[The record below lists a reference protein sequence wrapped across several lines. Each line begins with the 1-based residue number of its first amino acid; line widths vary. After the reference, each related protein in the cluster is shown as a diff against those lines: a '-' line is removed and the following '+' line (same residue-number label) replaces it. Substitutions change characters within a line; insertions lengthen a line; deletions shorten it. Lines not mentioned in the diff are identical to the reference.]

1 MKIIWTEEKK
11 ERAIFILT
19 QYFENHGIGEYIM
32 QSDEALLE
40 APEVLSH
47 IVDKILIEGEGII
60 YED

>member
-11 ERAIFILT
+11 EKAIALLT
-19 QYFENHGIGEYIM
+19 RYFEDHGIGEAIM

-40 APEVLSH
+40 APEVLSE
-47 IVDKILIEGEGII
+47 IADKILIYNEGII